1 MDGRKLL
8 RQAIRDVEVDL
19 NVRFECERFRFR
31 LENIQLSRRFNEYH
45 QQFLKLL
52 SSGQINVTQLVY
64 HEAGGELTYEQI
76 LTYIASRDELYEESG
91 ESDFIHRLVDEP
103 ADGTS
108 HDDAIPMGDTQ
119 QRVRNIL
126 WSLSR
131 YLIKKRTYLTCDYI
145 TSSKRTNRTVREYVQ
160 EWGKLVDV
168 WENETIMPMLTEML
182 NIANMSMK
190 HRGEIQD
197 YVHYILRSLSDILF
211 SREVIEEEEEEE
223 EESLVYQLIF
233 NGIRGRW
240 ENDRI
245 GKIITYQLHRLRTEP
260 VPLQRRGRSQP
271 RIGESD
277 RRHFAELVRNLHVRG
292 FNEAVTLM
300 RQVKSDREE
309 MISYLERKHDESP
322 ISSSAQRVSSEEL
335 REYADRWARKPRV
348 PAALRSSGAAAA
360 RGKSDKPWSC
370 TLRF

>member
-1 MDGRKLL
+1 MDGRNLL
-8 RQAIRDVEVDL
+8 RQAIGDVEVDL

-31 LENIQLSRRFNEYH
+31 LKNIQLSRRFNEYH

-52 SSGQINVTQLVY
+52 SSGQISVTQLVY
-64 HEAGGELTYEQI
+64 HKAGGELTYEQI

-131 YLIKKRTYLTCDYI
+131 YLIKKRTYLTWDYI
-145 TSSKRTNRTVREYVQ
+145 TSSVRTNRTVREHVKK
-160 EWGKLVDV
+160 WGKLVDV
-168 WENETIMPMLTEML
+168 WENKTIMPMLTEML

-190 HRGEIQD
+190 HKGEIQD
-197 YVHYILRSLSDILF
+197 YVHYTLRSLSDILF
-211 SREVIEEEEEEE
+211 SREVIEEEE

-245 GKIITYQLHRLRTEP
+245 GKIITSQLHRLQTEP
-260 VPLQRRGRSQP
+260 VPRPRRGRSQP

-277 RRHFAELVRNLHVRG
+277 RRHFAELVRNLHKRD
-292 FNEAVTLM
+292 FDEAVTVM
-300 RQVKSDREE
+300 RQVKIDREE
-309 MISYLERKHDESP
+309 IISYLERKRDESF
-322 ISSSAQRVSSEEL
+322 ISLPVKKLSPEEL

-348 PAALRSSGAAAA
+348 PAAPPSGAAAR
-360 RGKSDKPWSC
+360 RGKSDTLWSC

>member
-1 MDGRKLL
+1 
-8 RQAIRDVEVDL
+8 
-19 NVRFECERFRFR
+19 
-31 LENIQLSRRFNEYH
+31 
-45 QQFLKLL
+45 
-52 SSGQINVTQLVY
+52 
-64 HEAGGELTYEQI
+64 
-76 LTYIASRDELYEESG
+76 
-91 ESDFIHRLVDEP
+91 
-103 ADGTS
+103 
-108 HDDAIPMGDTQ
+108 
-119 QRVRNIL
+119 
-126 WSLSR
+126 
-131 YLIKKRTYLTCDYI
+131 
-145 TSSKRTNRTVREYVQ
+145 
-160 EWGKLVDV
+160 
-168 WENETIMPMLTEML
+168 
-182 NIANMSMK
+182 MSMK

-245 GKIITYQLHRLRTEP
+245 GKIITSQLHRLRTEP

-348 PAALRSSGAAAA
+348 PAAPPSGAAAR
-360 RGKSDKPWSC
+360 RGKSDMLWSC

>member
-8 RQAIRDVEVDL
+8 RQAIGDVEVDL

-31 LENIQLSRRFNEYH
+31 LKNIQLSRRFNEYH
-45 QQFLKLL
+45 QQFLNLL

-91 ESDFIHRLVDEP
+91 ESDFIHRLIDEP

-145 TSSKRTNRTVREYVQ
+145 TSSKRTNRTVREHVIK
-160 EWGKLVDV
+160 WGKLVNV
-168 WENETIMPMLTEML
+168 WENKTIMPMLTEML
-182 NIANMSMK
+182 KIANMSMK
-190 HRGEIQD
+190 DRGEIQD

-211 SREVIEEEEEEE
+211 SREVIEEE
-223 EESLVYQLIF
+223 SLVYQLIF

-245 GKIITYQLHRLRTEP
+245 GKIITSQLHRLRTEP

-277 RRHFAELVRNLHVRG
+277 RRRFAELVRNLHVRG

-348 PAALRSSGAAAA
+348 PAAPPSGAAAR
-360 RGKSDKPWSC
+360 RGKSDMLWSC